1 MAMIVRPACVA
12 ALEPETLSFNIH
24 VRPIL
29 SDKCFACHGFDS
41 KKRQA
46 ELRLDTSQGS
56 RENHNGRAA
65 IVGKDL
71 AASEM
76 WRRITTTDE
85 SELMPPAESHKT
97 LSAKEKEIIRLWIE
111 QGAIYQKH
119 WAFEDLAK
127 SELPLNE
134 TATHPI
140 DAFIASRLAEHSLKL
155 APEAER
161 ETLIRRVAFTLTGL
175 PPTVE
180 EVDLFLEDSSADAYE
195 KMVDR
200 YLASQRFGE
209 EMARHWLD
217 VARYADTHGMH
228 LDNERQTWAY
238 RDWVISAFNRNLS
251 FDRFTIEQLAG
262 DLLYSGSALL

>member
-1 MAMIVRPACVA
+1 MECRDSRRFEGRLLPSLLAFLWMAMIVRPECVA

-85 SELMPPAESHKT
+85 TELMPPAESHKT

-111 QGAIYQKH
+111 QGANYQKH
-119 WAFEDLAK
+119 WAFEDLASDRRVHRLAISRAFLEARSRSRK
-127 SELPLNE
+127 RNTDSPGCVHTYRL
-134 TATHPI
+134 ATHGRG
-140 DAFIASRLAEHSLKL
+140 SRSVFRGFVCGCL
-155 APEAER
+155 
-161 ETLIRRVAFTLTGL
+161 
-175 PPTVE
+175 
-180 EVDLFLEDSSADAYE
+180 
-195 KMVDR
+195 
-200 YLASQRFGE
+200 
-209 EMARHWLD
+209 
-217 VARYADTHGMH
+217 
-228 LDNERQTWAY
+228 
-238 RDWVISAFNRNLS
+238 
-251 FDRFTIEQLAG
+251 
-262 DLLYSGSALL
+262 

>member
-1 MAMIVRPACVA
+1 MECRDSRRFEGRLLPSLLAFLWMAMIVRPECVA

-85 SELMPPAESHKT
+85 TELMPPAESHKT

-111 QGAIYQKH
+111 QGANYQKH

-134 TATHPI
+134 TAAHPI

-155 APEAER
+155 APEAK
-161 ETLIRRVAFTLTGL
+161 RR
-175 PPTVE
+175 PHP
-180 EVDLFLEDSSADAYE
+180 
-195 KMVDR
+195 
-200 YLASQRFGE
+200 RFCNCWK
-209 EMARHWLD
+209 A
-217 VARYADTHGMH
+217 T
-228 LDNERQTWAY
+228 Q
-238 RDWVISAFNRNLS
+238 S
-251 FDRFTIEQLAG
+251 RFSNCLRCCH
-262 DLLYSGSALL
+262 